1 MAALAAGIVLVEL
14 VPRVKP
20 PDAPPTGLGA
30 AMMLCV
36 AASALGPVL
45 LRALGGLLGAVAAR
59 LDPGPGTL
67 AAFWMVTQPRRAMS
81 AASPVVLT
89 VALSCTFLFAVATSD
104 AVAGVTRTG
113 ASAWAAPTLVGS
125 AVIYTV
131 VAVLNATAMS
141 VAERGEEMRTLRT
154 VGAKPRQLV
163 RALSWETLLVTGVG
177 ALLGTAIAA
186 ASLSA
191 LGEALTGEPWFAYSL
206 PQYAGLVAIC
216 AASGLAATL
225 GAARRA
231 QRG

>member
-1 MAALAAGIVLVEL
+1 M
-14 VPRVKP
+14 
-20 PDAPPTGLGA
+20 
-30 AMMLCV
+30 
-36 AASALGPVL
+36 
-45 LRALGGLLGAVAAR
+45 
-59 LDPGPGTL
+59 
-67 AAFWMVTQPRRAMS
+67 
-81 AASPVVLT
+81 
-89 VALSCTFLFAVATSD
+89 
-104 AVAGVTRTG
+104 
-113 ASAWAAPTLVGS
+113 
-125 AVIYTV
+125 
-131 VAVLNATAMS
+131 
-141 VAERGEEMRTLRT
+141 AERGEEMRTLRT